1 MASFYRVPRSITSV
15 FDALLIV
22 SFGGPEGPDDV
33 VPFLQNVTRGR
44 DVSPERLRVVAEQYH
59 RFGGISPI
67 NAQCREL
74 IEKLTTEFAA
84 HDLELPIYWG
94 NRNWH
99 PLLPD
104 ALQQMRD
111 DGIHRALA
119 FITSPYSS
127 YSSCRQYL
135 DDIARA
141 RDAVGAGAPE
151 VQRLRHYF
159 DHPGFVEPLSRNVA
173 AALATARDGH
183 SRDGDIRDEPALL
196 YSAHSIPTAMAQASD
211 YEAQLREVARLVT
224 ERCAPGHPWSLV
236 WQSRSGPPT
245 VPWLEPDVGDA
256 LTALAAGGTRSVV
269 VAPIGFISDHME
281 VVYDLDVLAAE
292 RAAALGLR
300 FTRAATVGAAPE
312 FVAMIRQLVEE
323 RLDAESARSKGRSGP
338 VLRSLGR
345 LGVRPDC
352 VAGCCP
358 PR

>member
-1 MASFYRVPRSITSV
+1 M

-33 VPFLQNVTRGR
+33 VPFLENVTRGR
-44 DVSPERLRVVAEQYH
+44 NIPPERLRLVAEQYL
-59 RFGGISPI
+59 RFGGVSPL

-74 IEKLTTEFAA
+74 IGKLTTEFATHGLA
-84 HDLELPIYWG
+84 LPIYWG

-99 PLLPD
+99 PLLID
-104 ALQQMRD
+104 TIRQMRD
-111 DGIHRALA
+111 DGVERALA

-141 RDAVGAGAPE
+141 RSAVGSGAPE

-159 DHPGFVEPLSRNVA
+159 NHPGFIEPLSRNVG
-173 AALATARDGH
+173 AALAETRAG
-183 SRDGDIRDEPALL
+183 GDDQGEPALL
-196 YSAHSIPTAMAQASD
+196 YTAHSIPLTMAQTSD
-211 YEAQLREVARLVT
+211 YEAQLREVAQLVT

-245 VPWLEPDVGDA
+245 MPWLEPDIGDA
-256 LTALAAGGTRSVV
+256 LTTLAAGGTRSVV
-269 VAPIGFISDHME
+269 AAPIGFISDHME

-300 FTRAATVGAAPE
+300 FGRAETVGSAPE

-323 RLDAESARSKGRSGP
+323 QLDPSTPRPA
-338 VLRSLGR
+338 LGR

-352 VAGCCP
+352 AAGCCP
-358 PR
+358 PAARP

>member
-67 NAQCREL
+67 NAQCRDL

-84 HDLELPIYWG
+84 HDLALPIYWG

-104 ALQQMRD
+104 AVQQMRD
-111 DGIHRALA
+111 DGIRSALA

-141 RDAVGAGAPE
+141 REAVGAGAPE

-173 AALATARDGH
+173 AALAAARNG
-183 SRDGDIRDEPALL
+183 GGGEPALL

-211 YEAQLREVARLVT
+211 YEAQLREVASLVT
-224 ERCAPGHPWSLV
+224 EKCAPGHPWSLV

-323 RLDAESARSKGRSGP
+323 RLDPSAPRPTPRSKGRSDP
-338 VLRSLGR
+338 ALGR
-345 LGVRPDC
+345 VVVRPDC
-352 VAGCCP
+352 AAGCCP
-358 PR
+358 PG

>member
-1 MASFYRVPRSITSV
+1 V
-15 FDALLIV
+15 FDALMIV

-33 VPFLQNVTRGR
+33 VPFLENVTRGR
-44 DVSPERLRVVAEQYH
+44 TIPPERLRLVAEQYL
-59 RFGGISPI
+59 RFGGVSPI

-74 IEKLTTEFAA
+74 IAKLTTEFAT
-84 HDLELPIYWG
+84 HDLALPIYWG

-99 PLLPD
+99 PLLTD
-104 ALQQMRD
+104 TVQQMRD
-111 DGIHRALA
+111 DGIRRALA

-141 RDAVGAGAPE
+141 RLAVGAGAPE

-159 DHPGFVEPLSRNVA
+159 NHPGFVEPLSRNVG
-173 AALATARDGH
+173 AALVAARAGG
-183 SRDGDIRDEPALL
+183 SGGAGEPALL
-196 YSAHSIPTAMAQASD
+196 YTAHSIPLTMAQTSD
-211 YEAQLREVARLVT
+211 YEAQLREVAALVT

-245 VPWLEPDVGDA
+245 VPWLEPDIGDA
-256 LTALAAGGTRSVV
+256 LATLAAAGTRSVV
-269 VAPIGFISDHME
+269 AAPIGFISDHME

-300 FTRAATVGAAPE
+300 FARAETVGSAPE
-312 FVAMIRQLVEE
+312 FVTMIRHLVEE
-323 RLDAESARSKGRSGP
+323 RLDPSAPRP
-338 VLRSLGR
+338 ALGR

-352 VAGCCP
+352 AVGCCP
-358 PR
+358 PAARP